1 MVQRWIACFVVAVL
15 TTAHVAMAQKP
26 IVKGWH
32 LLDEEQDG
40 YYGISLQKAYD
51 FLKGRKSEPIIVA
64 VIDSGIDTT
73 HEDLKPILWRNT
85 KDNNANGIDDDH
97 NGYPDDALGWN
108 FLGNRKGENV
118 EKESAEAARLYH
130 VLAPVFEGKN
140 PDSNLLSPK
149 EKQDY
154 QLWLQVQKAISVSDD
169 DRFLLKI
176 LVATRRTM
184 LMYDSIIAMQWN
196 KHEFTPAE
204 LETFVP
210 QSPEARK
217 AKLNL
222 LRLYTLLQVEADQTN
237 VEFMDGMNE
246 FIKQKEDIIY
256 LKEQPATNYRQ
267 QITGDDETNWHSR
280 NYGNSDVMA
289 GTAMHGTHVAG
300 IIAAVRNNGI
310 GIDGIADNVRILPLR
325 VVPNGDEHD
334 KDVALAI
341 HYAVDQGAS
350 VINMSFGKALSP
362 QKHWVDEAIDYA
374 ASKDVLLVHAAGNDA
389 LMIDS
394 IPQYPSPFFN
404 NGKRAPN
411 FITVG
416 ASSDNSIRGSLIA
429 DFTNYGPKTVDVMA
443 PGVKIYATVP
453 TGNKYA
459 FLQGT
464 SMAAPVVSG
473 IAAILRSYFPQLSA
487 VEVKQVIEQSV
498 DTRYSDKVFP
508 KPGGEK
514 KETLTLREACKTGG
528 VVNAFNAVQLAAR
541 FIESKYPSKTVHP
554 STRQ

>member
-1 MVQRWIACFVVAVL
+1 MLKRWMVCFLVAAISVQ
-15 TTAHVAMAQKP
+15 VAQAQQP
-26 IVKGWH
+26 IQKGWH

-51 FLKGRKSEPIIVA
+51 FLQGRKSQQVIVA

-73 HEDLKPILWRNT
+73 HEDLKPIIWRNT
-85 KDNNANGIDDDH
+85 KDNNANGIDDDK

-118 EKESAEAARLYH
+118 EKESAEAARLFH
-130 VLAPVFEGKN
+130 ALAPQFDN
-140 PDSNLLSPK
+140 RQIDSNLLSP
-149 EKQDY
+149 EARADFR
-154 QLWLQVQKAISVSDD
+154 LWLQVQKAVAVTEE
-169 DRFLLKI
+169 DRFMLKI
-176 LVATRRTM
+176 LNATSRTM
-184 LMYDSIIAMQWN
+184 LQYDSIIAAQWG
-196 KHEFTPAE
+196 KHEFTPIE
-204 LETFVP
+204 LETFIP

-222 LRLYTLLQVEADQTN
+222 LRIYTLLQVEPEQTN
-237 VEFMDGMNE
+237 VEFMEGMRE
-246 FIKQKEDIIY
+246 FIQQKEDIIY
-256 LKEQPATNYRQ
+256 LREKPTTNYRL
-267 QITGDDETNWHSR
+267 QITSDDENNWQSR
-280 NYGNSDVMA
+280 NYGNADVMA

-300 IIAAVRNNGI
+300 IIAAVRNNGL

-341 HYAVDQGAS
+341 RYAVDQGAS
-350 VINMSFGKALSP
+350 IINMSFGKGLSP
-362 QKHWVDEAIDYA
+362 QKHWVDEAIAYA
-374 ASKDVLLVHAAGNDA
+374 ASKNVLLVHAAGNDA
-389 LMIDS
+389 TFIDTV
-394 IPQYPSPFFN
+394 PQYPTPFLN
-404 NGKRAPN
+404 NGTKAPN

-416 ASSDNSIRGSLIA
+416 ASSDNSIKGGLIA
-429 DFTNYGPKTVDVMA
+429 DFTNYGPQTVDVMA

-473 IAAILRSYFPQLSA
+473 IAAMLLSYFPQLTA

-498 DTRYSDKVFP
+498 DTRYSDRAYP

-528 VVNAFNAVQLAAR
+528 VVNAYNAVQLAAQL
-541 FIESKYPSKTVHP
+541 IESKHNSKSVT
-554 STRQ
+554 SSKQ

>member
-1 MVQRWIACFVVAVL
+1 MVCFLVAAISVQV
-15 TTAHVAMAQKP
+15 TQAQQP
-26 IVKGWH
+26 IQKGWH

-51 FLKGRKSEPIIVA
+51 FLQGRKSQQVIVA

-73 HEDLKPILWRNT
+73 HEDLKPIIWRNT
-85 KDNNANGIDDDH
+85 KDNNANGIDDDK

-118 EKESAEAARLYH
+118 EKESAEAARLFH
-130 VLAPVFEGKN
+130 ALAPQFDN
-140 PDSNLLSPK
+140 RQIDSNLLSP
-149 EKQDY
+149 EARADFR
-154 QLWLQVQKAISVSDD
+154 LWLQVQKAVAVTEE
-169 DRFLLKI
+169 DRFMLKI
-176 LVATRRTM
+176 LNATSRTM
-184 LMYDSIIAMQWN
+184 LQYDSIIAAQWD
-196 KHEFTPAE
+196 KHEFTPIE
-204 LETFVP
+204 LETFIP

-222 LRLYTLLQVEADQTN
+222 LRIYTLLQVEPEQTN
-237 VEFMDGMNE
+237 VEFMEGMRE
-246 FIKQKEDIIY
+246 FIQQKEDIIY
-256 LKEQPATNYRQ
+256 LREKPTTNYRL
-267 QITGDDETNWHSR
+267 QITGDDENNWQSR
-280 NYGNSDVMA
+280 NYGNADVMA

-300 IIAAVRNNGI
+300 IIAAVRNNGL

-341 HYAVDQGAS
+341 RYAVDHGAS
-350 VINMSFGKALSP
+350 IINMSFGKGLSP
-362 QKHWVDEAIDYA
+362 QKHWVDEAIAYA
-374 ASKDVLLVHAAGNDA
+374 ASKNVLLVHAAGNDA
-389 LMIDS
+389 TFIDTV
-394 IPQYPSPFFN
+394 PQYPTPFLN
-404 NGKRAPN
+404 NGTKAPN

-416 ASSDNSIRGSLIA
+416 ASSDNSIKGGLIA
-429 DFTNYGPKTVDVMA
+429 DFTNYGPQTVDVMA

-473 IAAILRSYFPQLSA
+473 IAAMLLSYFPQLTA
-487 VEVKQVIEQSV
+487 VEVKQLIEQSV
-498 DTRYSDKVFP
+498 DTRYSDRAYP

-514 KETLTLREACKTGG
+514 KEKMTLREACKTGG
-528 VVNAFNAVQLAAR
+528 VVNAYNAVQLAAQL
-541 FIESKYPSKTVHP
+541 IESKHNSKSVT
-554 STRQ
+554 SSKQ

>member
-1 MVQRWIACFVVAVL
+1 MVCFLVAAISVQ
-15 TTAHVAMAQKP
+15 VAQAQQP
-26 IVKGWH
+26 IQKGWH

-51 FLKGRKSEPIIVA
+51 FLQGRKSQQVIVA

-73 HEDLKPILWRNT
+73 HEDLKPIIWRNT
-85 KDNNANGIDDDH
+85 KDNNANGIDDDK

-118 EKESAEAARLYH
+118 EKESAEAARLFH
-130 VLAPVFEGKN
+130 ALAPQFDN
-140 PDSNLLSPK
+140 RQIDSNLLSP
-149 EKQDY
+149 EARADFR
-154 QLWLQVQKAISVSDD
+154 LWLQVQKAVAVTEE
-169 DRFLLKI
+169 DRFMLKI
-176 LVATRRTM
+176 LNATSRTM
-184 LMYDSIIAMQWN
+184 LQYDSIIAAQWG
-196 KHEFTPAE
+196 KHEFTPIE
-204 LETFVP
+204 LETFIP

-222 LRLYTLLQVEADQTN
+222 LRIYTLLQVEPEQTN
-237 VEFMDGMNE
+237 VEFMEGMRE
-246 FIKQKEDIIY
+246 FIQQKEDIIY
-256 LKEQPATNYRQ
+256 LREKPTTNYRL
-267 QITGDDETNWHSR
+267 QITSDDENNWQSR
-280 NYGNSDVMA
+280 NYGNADVMA

-300 IIAAVRNNGI
+300 IIAAVRNNGL

-341 HYAVDQGAS
+341 RYAVDQGAS
-350 VINMSFGKALSP
+350 IINMSFGKGLSP
-362 QKHWVDEAIDYA
+362 QKHWVDEAIAYA
-374 ASKDVLLVHAAGNDA
+374 ASKNVLLVHAAGNDA
-389 LMIDS
+389 TFIDTV
-394 IPQYPSPFFN
+394 PQYPTPFLN
-404 NGKRAPN
+404 NGTKAPN

-416 ASSDNSIRGSLIA
+416 ASSDNSIKGGLIA
-429 DFTNYGPKTVDVMA
+429 DFTNYGPQTVDVMA

-473 IAAILRSYFPQLSA
+473 IAAMLLSYFPQLTA

-498 DTRYSDKVFP
+498 DTRYSDRAYP

-528 VVNAFNAVQLAAR
+528 VVNAYNAVQLAAQL
-541 FIESKYPSKTVHP
+541 IESKHNSKSVT
-554 STRQ
+554 SSKQ

>member
-1 MVQRWIACFVVAVL
+1 MLQRWILCFLVIVLSTAQVAL
-15 TTAHVAMAQKP
+15 GQQP
-26 IVKGWH
+26 IQKGWH

-51 FLKGRKSEPIIVA
+51 FLKGRKSQPVIVA

-73 HEDLKPILWRNT
+73 HEDLKPVLWRNP
-85 KDNNANGIDDDH
+85 KDNNADGIDDDN

-118 EKESAEAARLYH
+118 EKESAEAARLFH
-130 VLAPVFEGKN
+130 ALAPQFDN
-140 PDSNLLSPK
+140 RQIDSNQLSPAARA
-149 EKQDY
+149 DFR
-154 QLWLQVQKAISVSDD
+154 LWLQVQKAVEVTEE

-176 LVATRRTM
+176 LNATRRTM
-184 LMYDSIIAMQWN
+184 LQYDSIIAAQWG
-196 KHEFTPAE
+196 KHEFTSIE

-210 QSPEARK
+210 QSNDAKK

-222 LRLYTLLQVEADQTN
+222 LRIYSLLQLEPDQTN
-237 VEFMDGMNE
+237 VEFMEDMRE
-246 FIKQKEDIIY
+246 FIQQKEDIIY
-256 LKEQPATNYRQ
+256 LREQPATNYRQ
-267 QITGDDETNWHSR
+267 QITGDDESNWQSR
-280 NYGNSDVMA
+280 NYGNADVMA
-289 GTAMHGTHVAG
+289 GSSMHGTHVAG
-300 IIAAVRNNGI
+300 IIAAVRNNGL

-341 HYAVDQGAS
+341 RYAVDQGAS
-350 VINMSFGKALSP
+350 IINMSFGKGLSP
-362 QKHWVDEAIDYA
+362 QKHWVDEAIAYA
-374 ASKDVLLVHAAGNDA
+374 ASKNVLLVHAAGNDA
-389 LMIDS
+389 TFIDTV
-394 IPQYPSPFFN
+394 PQYPTPFLN
-404 NGKRAPN
+404 NGEKAAN

-416 ASSDNSIRGSLIA
+416 ASSDKSIKGGLIA
-429 DFTNYGPKTVDVMA
+429 EFTNYGPQTVDVMA

-473 IAAILRSYFPQLSA
+473 IAAILRSYFPQLTA
-487 VEVKQVIEQSV
+487 VEVKKVIEQSV
-498 DTRYSDKVFP
+498 DTRHSDEVYS

-514 KETLTLREACKTGG
+514 KETMTLREACKTGG
-528 VVNAFNAVQLAAR
+528 VVNAYNAVQLAAQL
-541 FIESKYPSKTVHP
+541 SK
-554 STRQ
+554 Q

>member
-1 MVQRWIACFVVAVL
+1 
-15 TTAHVAMAQKP
+15 MAQQP
-26 IVKGWH
+26 IQKGWH

-51 FLKGRKSEPIIVA
+51 FLKGRKSQTIVVA

-85 KDNNANGIDDDH
+85 KDNNANGIDDDN

-118 EKESAEAARLYH
+118 EKESAEAARLFH
-130 VLAPVFEGKN
+130 ALAPQFDN
-140 PDSNLLSPK
+140 RQIDSNLLSPQAK
-149 EKQDY
+149 ADFR
-154 QLWLQVQKAISVSDD
+154 LWLQVQKAVAVTEE
-169 DRFLLKI
+169 DRFILKI
-176 LVATRRTM
+176 MNATSRTM
-184 LMYDSIIAMQWN
+184 LQYDSIIAAQWGKN
-196 KHEFTPAE
+196 EFTPIE
-204 LETFVP
+204 LETFIP

-222 LRLYTLLQVEADQTN
+222 LRIYTLLQVEPEQTN
-237 VEFMDGMNE
+237 VEFMEGMRE
-246 FIKQKEDIIY
+246 FIQQKEDIIY
-256 LKEQPATNYRQ
+256 LREKPTTNYRL
-267 QITGDDETNWHSR
+267 QITGDDENNWQSR
-280 NYGNSDVMA
+280 NYGNADVMA

-300 IIAAVRNNGI
+300 IIAAVRNNGL

-341 HYAVDQGAS
+341 RYAVDQGAS
-350 VINMSFGKALSP
+350 IINMSFGKGLSP
-362 QKHWVDEAIDYA
+362 QKHWVDEAIAYA
-374 ASKDVLLVHAAGNDA
+374 ASKNVLLVHAAGNDA
-389 LMIDS
+389 TLIDTV
-394 IPQYPSPFFN
+394 PQYPTPFLN
-404 NGKRAPN
+404 NGTKAPN

-416 ASSDNSIRGSLIA
+416 ASSDNSIKGGLIA
-429 DFTNYGPKTVDVMA
+429 DFTNYGPQTVDVMA

-473 IAAILRSYFPQLSA
+473 IAAMLRSYFPQLTA

-498 DTRYSDKVFP
+498 DTRYSDRAYP

-514 KETLTLREACKTGG
+514 KEKMTLREACKTGG
-528 VVNAFNAVQLAAR
+528 VVNAYNAVQLAAQL
-541 FIESKYPSKTVHP
+541 IESKHNSKSVT
-554 STRQ
+554 SSKQ

>member
-1 MVQRWIACFVVAVL
+1 MLQRWIVCFLVAVL
-15 TTAHVAMAQKP
+15 STAQVAMAQQP
-26 IVKGWH
+26 IQKGWH

-51 FLKGRKSEPIIVA
+51 FLKSRKSQPIVVA

-85 KDNNANGIDDDH
+85 KDNNANGIDDDK

-118 EKESAEAARLYH
+118 EKESAEAARLFH
-130 VLAPVFEGKN
+130 ALAPQFDN
-140 PDSNLLSPK
+140 RQIDSNLLSPQAK
-149 EKQDY
+149 ADFR
-154 QLWLQVQKAISVSDD
+154 LWLQVQKAVTVTEE
-169 DRFLLKI
+169 DRFILKI
-176 LVATRRTM
+176 MNATSRTM
-184 LMYDSIIAMQWN
+184 LQYDSIIAAQWGKN
-196 KHEFTPAE
+196 EFTPIE
-204 LETFVP
+204 LETFIP

-222 LRLYTLLQVEADQTN
+222 LRIYTLLQVEPEQTN
-237 VEFMDGMNE
+237 VEFMEGMRE
-246 FIKQKEDIIY
+246 FIQQKEDIIY
-256 LKEQPATNYRQ
+256 LREKPTTNYRL
-267 QITGDDETNWHSR
+267 QITGDDENNWQSR
-280 NYGNSDVMA
+280 NYGNADVMA

-300 IIAAVRNNGI
+300 IIAAVRNNGL

-341 HYAVDQGAS
+341 RYAVDQGAS
-350 VINMSFGKALSP
+350 IINMSFGKGLSP
-362 QKHWVDEAIDYA
+362 QKHWVDEAIAYA
-374 ASKDVLLVHAAGNDA
+374 ASKNVLLVHAAGNDA
-389 LMIDS
+389 TFIDTV
-394 IPQYPSPFFN
+394 PQYPTPFLN
-404 NGKRAPN
+404 NGTRAPN

-416 ASSDNSIRGSLIA
+416 ASSDNSIKGGLIA
-429 DFTNYGPKTVDVMA
+429 DFTNYGPQTVDVMA

-473 IAAILRSYFPQLSA
+473 IAALLRSYFPQLTA

-498 DTRYSDKVFP
+498 DTRYSDRAYP

-514 KETLTLREACKTGG
+514 KEKMTLREACKTGG
-528 VVNAFNAVQLAAR
+528 VVNAYNAVQLAAQL
-541 FIESKYPSKTVHP
+541 IESKHNSKSVT
-554 STRQ
+554 SSKQ